1 MALYKQSNTVGLAS
15 ATSANGTA
23 RNGASLSMELID
35 PRTLSCQCTVTIVT
49 GSVVCTWK
57 PQVSW
62 DGTTWYDV
70 KLVNNAAAVTSTADA
85 TLCFPIPVEAIA
97 GWKQFRMVATLSG
110 AATAAGDL
118 TAVTYRYVQPGGLT
132 TAG

>member
-1 MALYKQSNTVGLAS
+1 MAIYKKTNTVGLAS

-23 RNGASLSMELID
+23 RNGASLSLEMCD
-35 PRTLSCQCTVTIVT
+35 VRTLCCQCTVTIVT

-70 KLVNNAAAVTSTADA
+70 KLPNNAAAVTSTADA
-85 TLCFPIPVEAIA
+85 TLAFMIPTECIA
-97 GWKQFRMVATLSG
+97 AWNFFRMVATLSG
-110 AATAAGDL
+110 ASTAAGDL
-118 TAVTYRYVQPGGLT
+118 TEVTYRYVQPGGLPY
-132 TAG
+132 